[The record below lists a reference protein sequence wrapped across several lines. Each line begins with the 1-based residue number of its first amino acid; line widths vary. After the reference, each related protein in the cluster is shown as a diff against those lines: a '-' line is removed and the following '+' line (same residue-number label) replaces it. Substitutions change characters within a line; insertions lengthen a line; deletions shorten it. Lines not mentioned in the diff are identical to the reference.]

1 MEIGKII
8 AGLRAD
14 ADLSQQAL
22 ADALFI
28 SRDLVSKWE
37 TGRRRPEYQMIEKI
51 AAVFGVPVD
60 RLVDKDAL
68 IFGELSEIAAECGEM
83 SEDTLTAVIA
93 DFLKGVSDF
102 EAELFMQRYYFLLPT
117 SDVARLFGLRE
128 NHVRS
133 LLSRLRRK
141 LRKWIKEKR
150 I

>member
-8 AGLRAD
+8 AGVRAD

-37 TGRRRPEYQMIEKI
+37 TGRRRPNYQMIEKI

-93 DFLKGVSDF
+93 PENATNKKVIWSSDNTTAAKVD
-102 EAELFMQRYYFLLPT
+102 ENGKSLP
-117 SDVARLFGLRE
+117 
-128 NHVRS
+128 
-133 LLSRLRRK
+133 
-141 LRKWIKEKR
+141 
-150 I
+150 